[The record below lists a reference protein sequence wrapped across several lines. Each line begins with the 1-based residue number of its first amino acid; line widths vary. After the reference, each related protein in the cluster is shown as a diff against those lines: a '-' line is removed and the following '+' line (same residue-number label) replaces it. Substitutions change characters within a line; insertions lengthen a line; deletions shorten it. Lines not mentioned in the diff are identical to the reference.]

1 MAMYNM
7 HMHLKPDQI
16 EALCDREKLKPQ
28 QRRDFDFT
36 FRRRLISFLEFI
48 AEANDI
54 IECLPRD
61 QLKKNKKIKKALST
75 PVLDK
80 SIETAVD
87 ESMLLVENL
96 LDLLD
101 YAPIQGSPEKAHIIL
116 WDDEKNPVSV
126 RNATNQDLN
135 RNLAVHAFVSRL
147 SKFYLT
153 DSDLLLKHKQYREK
167 QKWEQAEIA
176 KKIKKEEPPA

>member
-1 MAMYNM
+1 
-7 HMHLKPDQI
+7 MHLKPDQI

-61 QLKKNKKIKKALST
+61 QLKKNKKIKKVLSE
-75 PVLDK
+75 PVVK
-80 SIETAVD
+80 SIETVVD

-126 RNATNQDLN
+126 RNATEQDLK
-135 RNLAVHAFVSRL
+135 RNLAVHAFVNRL
-147 SKFYLT
+147 SKFYQT

-167 QKWEQAEIA
+167 QEWEQAEKA
-176 KKIKKEEPPA
+176 KEIKKEDPPA